1 MFQDLEK
8 ILSQTSSVEVLVY
21 RRCLVNRNCAD
32 FSGEYIF
39 S

>member
-1 MFQDLEK
+1 MLFLEK